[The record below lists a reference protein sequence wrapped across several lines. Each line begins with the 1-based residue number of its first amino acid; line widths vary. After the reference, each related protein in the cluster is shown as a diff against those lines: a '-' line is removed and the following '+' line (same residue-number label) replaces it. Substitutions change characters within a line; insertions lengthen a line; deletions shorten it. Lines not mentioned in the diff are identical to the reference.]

1 MKKPKPDP
9 AETPE
14 GGALSAVAGE
24 PTYTDAVGGAR
35 PRVTFAVRRGGSITL
50 TPPEIVIPEST
61 EENPDA
67 G

>member
-1 MKKPKPDP
+1 MKKSKPDP

-14 GGALSAVAGE
+14 AGALPAVAGE
-24 PTYTDAVGGAR
+24 PTYTDAVAAPR
-35 PRVTFAVRRGGSITL
+35 PRVTFVVRRGGSVTL
-50 TPPEIVIPEST
+50 TPPESLKPEST